1 MKNKWITG
9 VFCTALLLSACGAAG
24 DEETQVPKTIVVNDA
39 GMEDVTVTDGGT
51 EAPVQPDGGAEE
63 PPVANEQAQSD
74 VGAEAPSASNEQA
87 QPDVGAEEP
96 PVANESVQTYRDI
109 YQQAVGDSVGEAKV
123 FSLIYLDNDDIPEL
137 VVLDREF
144 DSYSIYTVKD
154 GTLFCMLDR
163 MTTVEMNYFE
173 RSGTFYS
180 FARWNGGGDEGGYGR
195 SYFQVSAEKTITEET
210 GAVLNDAYNALYDED
225 GSFTGQGVT
234 DYYYMGELTDET
246 TYRELLGSLG
256 VTEDGGRPCAE
267 NAVGKEEMLAQLSQ

>member
-9 VFCTALLLSACGAAG
+9 VLYLALLLSACGAAG
-24 DEETQVPKTIVVNDA
+24 GEEPQAPKTIVVNDTEI
-39 GMEDVTVTDGGT
+39 EDVTVTDRGT
-51 EAPVQPDGGAEE
+51 AESEASVMPDANEEVPPDAEAEVPPVTNEEVQPDAEAE
-63 PPVANEQAQSD
+63 VMPDANEQAR
-74 VGAEAPSASNEQA
+74 
-87 QPDVGAEEP
+87 
-96 PVANESVQTYRDI
+96 TYREI
-109 YQQAVGDSVGEAKV
+109 YQQAVADSVGEAKV
-123 FSLIYLDNDDIPEL
+123 FSLIYLDGDDIPEL

-154 GTLFCMLDR
+154 DTLFCMLEL
-163 MTTVEMNYFE
+163 MTAVEMNYFE
-173 RSGTFYS
+173 RSGTFYT

-210 GAVLNDAYNALYDED
+210 GAVLNDAYNALYDAD

-256 VTEDGGRPCAE
+256 VTEDGGKSCAE

>member
-9 VFCTALLLSACGAAG
+9 VLHLALLLSACGAAG
-24 DEETQVPKTIVVNDA
+24 GEEPQAPKTIVVNDTEI
-39 GMEDVTVTDGGT
+39 EDMTVTDGGT
-51 EAPVQPDGGAEE
+51 AEPEAPVMPD
-63 PPVANEQAQSD
+63 ANEQAQ
-74 VGAEAPSASNEQA
+74 
-87 QPDVGAEEP
+87 
-96 PVANESVQTYRDI
+96 TYREI
-109 YQQAVGDSVGEAKV
+109 YQQAVADRAGETKV
-123 FSLIYLDNDDIPEL
+123 FSLIYLDGDDIPEL

-154 GTLFCMLDR
+154 GALFCMLDQ
-163 MTTVEMNYFE
+163 MTAVEMNYFE
-173 RSGTFYS
+173 RSGTFYT

-210 GAVLNDAYNALYDED
+210 GAVLNDAYNALYDAD

-256 VTEDGGRPCAE
+256 VTEDGGKSCAE

>member
-9 VFCTALLLSACGAAG
+9 ALYMALLLSACGAEG
-24 DEETQVPKTIVVNDA
+24 GEETQAPKTIVVNDTEV
-39 GMEDVTVTDGGT
+39 EDVTVTDGGT
-51 EAPVQPDGGAEE
+51 AQSEAPVSPAAKEQMQPDIEAEEPPAAKEQMQPDIEAEE
-63 PPVANEQAQSD
+63 PPVTNEQI
-74 VGAEAPSASNEQA
+74 
-87 QPDVGAEEP
+87 
-96 PVANESVQTYRDI
+96 QTYREI
-109 YQQAVGDSVGEAKV
+109 YQQAVADSVGEAKV
-123 FSLIYLDNDDIPEL
+123 FSLIYLDGDDIPEL

-154 GTLFCMLDR
+154 GALFCMLDL

-173 RSGTFYS
+173 RSGTFYT

-210 GAVLNDAYNALYDED
+210 EAVLYDAYNALYDAD

-234 DYYYMGELTDET
+234 DYYYMGELTDEA

-256 VTEDGGRPCAE
+256 VTEGGGRPCAE
-267 NAVGKEEMLAQLSQ
+267 NAVGKEEMLAQFSQ

>member
-9 VFCTALLLSACGAAG
+9 VLYLALLLSACGAEG
-24 DEETQVPKTIVVNDA
+24 GEETQAPKTIVVNDA
-39 GMEDVTVTDGGT
+39 EVEDVTVTDAGTAEPEEPVLPATNEQVQSGG
-51 EAPVQPDGGAEE
+51 EAEE
-63 PPVANEQAQSD
+63 QPAA
-74 VGAEAPSASNEQA
+74 NEQA
-87 QPDVGAEEP
+87 QPDIEAEEP
-96 PVANESVQTYRDI
+96 PAANEQVQTYREI
-109 YQQAVGDSVGEAKV
+109 YQQAVADDIGEAKV
-123 FSLIYLDNDDIPEL
+123 FSLIYLDGDDIPEL

-154 GTLFCMLDR
+154 GALFCMLDQIVA
-163 MTTVEMNYFE
+163 VEMNYFE
-173 RSGTFYS
+173 RSGTFYT

-225 GSFTGQGVT
+225 GNFTGQGVT
-234 DYYYMGELTDET
+234 DYYYMGELTDEA

-256 VTEDGGRPCAE
+256 VTEDGGRLCAE

>member
-9 VFCTALLLSACGAAG
+9 VLYLALLLSACGAEGGEKAQ
-24 DEETQVPKTIVVNDA
+24 TPKTIVVNDTEV
-39 GMEDVTVTDGGT
+39 EDVTVTEEGT
-51 EAPVQPDGGAEE
+51 AEPETPVPPVTNEQVQPDIETEEPPAANEQVQSDIETEE
-63 PPVANEQAQSD
+63 PPVVNEQ
-74 VGAEAPSASNEQA
+74 
-87 QPDVGAEEP
+87 
-96 PVANESVQTYRDI
+96 VQTYREI
-109 YQQAVGDSVGEAKV
+109 YQMTVADSVGEAKV
-123 FSLIYLDNDDIPEL
+123 FSLIYLDGDDIPEL

-154 GTLFCMLDR
+154 GALFCMLDR

-173 RSGTFYS
+173 RSGTFYT

-210 GAVLNDAYNALYDED
+210 GAVLNDTYNALYDAD

-234 DYYYMGELTDET
+234 DYYYMGELTDEE
-246 TYRELLGSLG
+246 TYRDLLGSLG
-256 VTEDGGRPCAE
+256 VTEGGGRSCAE

>member
-9 VFCTALLLSACGAAG
+9 VLYLALLLSACGAAG
-24 DEETQVPKTIVVNDA
+24 GEEPQDPKTIVVNDTEI
-39 GMEDVTVTDGGT
+39 EDMTVTDGGT
-51 EAPVQPDGGAEE
+51 AEPEAPVMPD
-63 PPVANEQAQSD
+63 ANEQAQ
-74 VGAEAPSASNEQA
+74 
-87 QPDVGAEEP
+87 
-96 PVANESVQTYRDI
+96 TYREI
-109 YQQAVGDSVGEAKV
+109 YQQAVADRAGETKV
-123 FSLIYLDNDDIPEL
+123 FSLIYLDGDDIPEL

-154 GTLFCMLDR
+154 GALFCMLDQ
-163 MTTVEMNYFE
+163 MTAVEMNYFE
-173 RSGTFYS
+173 RSGTFYT
-180 FARWNGGGDEGGYGR
+180 FARWNCGGDEGGYGR

-210 GAVLNDAYNALYDED
+210 GAVLNDAYNALYDAD

-256 VTEDGGRPCAE
+256 VTEDGGKSCAE

>member
-9 VFCTALLLSACGAAG
+9 VLYLALLLSACGAAG
-24 DEETQVPKTIVVNDA
+24 GEEPQAPKTIVVNDTEI
-39 GMEDVTVTDGGT
+39 EDMTVTDGGT
-51 EAPVQPDGGAEE
+51 AEPEAPVMPD
-63 PPVANEQAQSD
+63 ANEQAQ
-74 VGAEAPSASNEQA
+74 
-87 QPDVGAEEP
+87 
-96 PVANESVQTYRDI
+96 TYREI
-109 YQQAVGDSVGEAKV
+109 YQQAVADRAGETKV
-123 FSLIYLDNDDIPEL
+123 FSLIYLDGDDIPEL

-154 GTLFCMLDR
+154 GALFCMLDL
-163 MTTVEMNYFE
+163 MTAVEMNYFE
-173 RSGTFYS
+173 RSGTFYT

-210 GAVLNDAYNALYDED
+210 GAILNDAYNALYDAD

-234 DYYYMGELTDET
+234 DYYYMSELTDET

-256 VTEDGGRPCAE
+256 VTEDGGKSCAE

>member
-9 VFCTALLLSACGAAG
+9 VLYLALLLSACGAEGGEKAQ
-24 DEETQVPKTIVVNDA
+24 TPKTIVVNDTEV
-39 GMEDVTVTDGGT
+39 EDVTVTEEGT
-51 EAPVQPDGGAEE
+51 AEPETPVPPVTNEQVQPDIETEE
-63 PPVANEQAQSD
+63 PPAANEQ
-74 VGAEAPSASNEQA
+74 
-87 QPDVGAEEP
+87 
-96 PVANESVQTYRDI
+96 VQTYREI
-109 YQQAVGDSVGEAKV
+109 YQMTVADSVGEAEV
-123 FSLIYLDNDDIPEL
+123 FSLIYLDGDDIPEL

-154 GTLFCMLDR
+154 GALFCMLAR

-173 RSGTFYS
+173 RSGTFYT

-210 GAVLNDAYNALYDED
+210 GAVLNDAYNALYDAD

-234 DYYYMGELTDET
+234 DYYYMGELTDEE

-256 VTEDGGRPCAE
+256 VTEGGGRSCAE

>member
-9 VFCTALLLSACGAAG
+9 VLYLALLLSACGAAG
-24 DEETQVPKTIVVNDA
+24 GEEPQDPKTIVVNDTEI
-39 GMEDVTVTDGGT
+39 EDMTVTDGGT
-51 EAPVQPDGGAEE
+51 AEPEAPVMPD
-63 PPVANEQAQSD
+63 ANEQAQ
-74 VGAEAPSASNEQA
+74 
-87 QPDVGAEEP
+87 
-96 PVANESVQTYRDI
+96 TYREI
-109 YQQAVGDSVGEAKV
+109 YQQAVADRAGETKV
-123 FSLIYLDNDDIPEL
+123 FSLIYLDGDDIPEL

-154 GTLFCMLDR
+154 GALFCMLDL
-163 MTTVEMNYFE
+163 MTAVEMNYFE
-173 RSGTFYS
+173 RSGTFYT

-210 GAVLNDAYNALYDED
+210 GAVLNDAYNALYDAD

-256 VTEDGGRPCAE
+256 VTEDGGKSCAE